1 MLVVFYDKVKNVQNI
16 IDKIK
21 SNDILIVKEI
31 YIEDFLDEK
40 EKYKISESDVA
51 YILCNNNVLINKL
64 IEKISNIKCK
74 ILNKEF
80 YIQNYDKEK
89 IQKKL
94 LKNDIKVPKIIDFN
108 EKFNKKLICKP
119 KNHTLEVNIFDN
131 IKSLEMFLNDKN
143 IDDFYIEEYIENDV
157 EYKIYFVNNKV
168 FFYENVENL
177 NNEKL
182 NETLNK
188 ISKILKLDVY
198 SVDVIFNKNE
208 EFYIIDINPSAGLF
222 MSKDA
227 QRELINF
234 AK

>member
-40 EKYKISESDVA
+40 EKYKISESDVV

-64 IEKISNIKCK
+64 IEKLSDVKCK

>member
-64 IEKISNIKCK
+64 IEKLSDVKCK

-108 EKFNKKLICKP
+108 ENFNKKLICKP

-131 IKSLEMFLNDKN
+131 IKSLEVFLNDKN

>member
-21 SNDILIVKEI
+21 SNDILIIKEI
-31 YIEDFLDEK
+31 YIKDFLDEK
-40 EKYKISESDVA
+40 EKYKISESDVV

-64 IEKISNIKCK
+64 IEKISDVKCK

-188 ISKILKLDVY
+188 ISKILKLDIY

-227 QRELINF
+227 QRELINL

>member
-64 IEKISNIKCK
+64 IEKLSDVKCK

-80 YIQNYDKEK
+80 YMQNYDKEK

-188 ISKILKLDVY
+188 IGKILKLDVY